1 MTDRKKKLLVIQ
13 ISLLLVGVLIIFL
26 TYSKN
31 ISLVQEKTIP
41 TKTKKMIEE
50 QLKDTNNEGDVFKN
64 IEYSN
69 LDLAGNR
76 YILKAEEAYN
86 NKSKEELVIMK
97 FVEAIFYFKDGTVLK
112 VKSQNGIY
120 NNKSLDMSFENDVEA
135 LYEGSELFAD
145 KAEYSNSKSYLSI
158 SGRVQIKDLKGTMF
172 ADNLLF
178 DIKKQKLNISALK
191 DKKIET
197 NINLK

>member
-31 ISLVQEKTIP
+31 ISLVQEKTIS

-50 QLKDTNNEGDVFKN
+50 QLKDTNNESDVFKN

-135 LYEGSELFAD
+135 IYEGSELFAN
-145 KAEYSNSKSYLSI
+145 KAEYSNSRSYLSI

-178 DIKKQKLNISALK
+178 DIKKQKLNISALN

>member
-31 ISLVQEKTIP
+31 ISLVQEKTIS

>member
-31 ISLVQEKTIP
+31 ISLVQEKTIS

-50 QLKDTNNEGDVFKN
+50 QLKDTNNESDVFKN

>member
-31 ISLVQEKTIP
+31 ISLVQEKTIS

-135 LYEGSELFAD
+135 IYEGSELFAD

>member
-31 ISLVQEKTIP
+31 ISLVQEKTIS

-50 QLKDTNNEGDVFKN
+50 QLKDTNNESDVFKN

-178 DIKKQKLNISALK
+178 DIKKQKLNISALN

>member
-31 ISLVQEKTIP
+31 ISLVQEKTIS

-50 QLKDTNNEGDVFKN
+50 QLKDTNNESDVFKN

-191 DKKIET
+191 DKK
-197 NINLK
+197 

>member
-50 QLKDTNNEGDVFKN
+50 QLKDTNNESDVFKN

-135 LYEGSELFAD
+135 LYEGSELVAD

-158 SGRVQIKDLKGTMF
+158 SGRVQIKDLKGTM
-172 ADNLLF
+172 DGRKTC
-178 DIKKQKLNISALK
+178 I
-191 DKKIET
+191 
-197 NINLK
+197 

>member
-31 ISLVQEKTIP
+31 ISLVQEKTIS

-50 QLKDTNNEGDVFKN
+50 QLKDTNNESDVFKN

-135 LYEGSELFAD
+135 IYEGSELFAD

>member
-50 QLKDTNNEGDVFKN
+50 QLKDTNNESDVFKN

-135 LYEGSELFAD
+135 IYEGSELFAD

>member
-50 QLKDTNNEGDVFKN
+50 QLKDTNNESDVFKN

-135 LYEGSELFAD
+135 IYEGSELFAD

-178 DIKKQKLNISALK
+178 DIKKQKLNISALN

>member
-31 ISLVQEKTIP
+31 ISLVQEKTIS

-135 LYEGSELFAD
+135 IYEGSELFAD

-158 SGRVQIKDLKGTMF
+158 SGRVRIKDLKGTMF